1 MQRQGVKL
9 AHAAAPRDFYL
20 VFFLAQTL
28 VCGLARC
35 IEKIPFPLRRA
46 HRLPFPSFNPNNT
59 PPPAHAPLPSTSY
72 KGACGVGFVIL
83 RFQGSRCSSYFCS
96 VGQIKNHHDASHFPL
111 PRPSILII
119 PPLCPRTLSPNNHMS
134 RDVVVAKTDEDA
146 AGASDDDD
154 DNSYDEHD
162 DDDDD
167 DEDDDAAIAADVEDD
182 NRHHHQP
189 I

>member
-1 MQRQGVKL
+1 MPLHHTIFTLFFFRSNSCLRARKMHRNKSHFRCVVPIVSPFRPSIPIIPP
-9 AHAAAPRDFYL
+9 HA
-20 VFFLAQTL
+20 
-28 VCGLARC
+28 
-35 IEKIPFPLRRA
+35 RA
-46 HRLPFPSFNPNNT
+46 HLPP
-59 PPPAHAPLPSTSY
+59 TSY
-72 KGACGVGFVIL
+72 EGACGVGFVI

-96 VGQIKNHHDASHFPL
+96 VGQIINHHDASHFPL

-154 DNSYDEHD
+154 DNSDDEHND
-162 DDDDD
+162 NDDD
-167 DEDDDAAIAADVEDD
+167 DEDDNAAVTADVEDD

>member
-1 MQRQGVKL
+1 MPLHHTIFTLFFFPLK
-9 AHAAAPRDFYL
+9 L
-20 VFFLAQTL
+20 VFA
-28 VCGLARC
+28 GLQDASKKSHFRC
-35 IEKIPFPLRRA
+35 VVPIVSPFCPSIPIIP
-46 HRLPFPSFNPNNT
+46 
-59 PPPAHAPLPSTSY
+59 PPPAHAPLPPTSY
-72 KGACGVGFVIL
+72 EGACGVGFVI

-146 AGASDDDD
+146 AGASDNDD
-154 DNSYDEHD
+154 DNSDDEHD
-162 DDDDD
+162 DNDDD
-167 DEDDDAAIAADVEDD
+167 DEDDNAAVAADVEDD

>member
-1 MQRQGVKL
+1 MLLHRAIFTLFFFSLK
-9 AHAAAPRDFYL
+9 L
-20 VFFLAQTL
+20 VFAGTQDASKKSHF
-28 VCGLARC
+28 RC
-35 IEKIPFPLRRA
+35 VVVSPFRPSIPII
-46 HRLPFPSFNPNNT
+46 
-59 PPPAHAPLPSTSY
+59 PPPRPRAPPPDELQRRVWGWLCHTVP
-72 KGACGVGFVIL
+72 GVALLF
-83 RFQGSRCSSYFCS
+83 YFCS

-154 DNSYDEHD
+154 DNSDDEHD

-167 DEDDDAAIAADVEDD
+167 DEDDDAAVAADVEDG